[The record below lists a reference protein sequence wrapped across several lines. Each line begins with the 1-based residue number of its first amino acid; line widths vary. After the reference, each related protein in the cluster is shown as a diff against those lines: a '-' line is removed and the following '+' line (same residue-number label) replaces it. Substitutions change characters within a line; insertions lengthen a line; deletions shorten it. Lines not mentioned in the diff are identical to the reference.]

1 MSIEAFYSTHIVMV
15 KQYSY
20 YENGKAV
27 TGLSDMAYT
36 KGNIQPWKKGETIQN
51 TAGSG
56 LLFTDTQ
63 VAYVKSVPEFEFTP
77 PVGVQE
83 VTPTFTYMW
92 LPDEQLWYTVRQTQN
107 WSRARRGPKHYKLFI
122 GYITPAPGYEPPPT
136 PDIDQASV
144 ERFLNETYELEQAAK
159 LV

>member
-15 KQYSY
+15 QQYSY
-20 YENGKAV
+20 WEGGRAKE
-27 TGLSDMAYT
+27 GWSELAYT
-36 KGNIQPWKKGETIQN
+36 KGNIQPWKKGESIQN
-51 TAGSG
+51 NQLGV
-56 LLFTDTQ
+56 LLFNDTQ

-83 VTPTFTYMW
+83 VTPTFTYVW
-92 LPDEQLWYTVRQTQN
+92 LPDEQKWYTVKQTQN

-122 GYITPAPGYEPPPT
+122 SYTTPAPDTDPFPT

-159 LV
+159 LI

>member
-15 KQYSY
+15 QQYTYWES
-20 YENGKAV
+20 GRSK
-27 TGLSDMAYT
+27 TGWSELTYT
-36 KGNIQPWKKGETIQN
+36 KGNIQPWKKGESIQN
-51 TAGSG
+51 TDTGV

-63 VAYVKSVPEFEFTP
+63 VAYVRRMPEFEYTP
-77 PVGVQE
+77 PAGATDVAAGLAYV
-83 VTPTFTYMW
+83 W
-92 LPDEQLWYTVRQTQN
+92 LSDEQKWYTVKQTQN
-107 WSRARRGPKHYKLFI
+107 WSRERRGPRHYKLFLS
-122 GYITPAPGYEPPPT
+122 YTTPAPGIDPLPT

>member
-15 KQYSY
+15 QQYTYWES
-20 YENGKAV
+20 GRSK
-27 TGLSDMAYT
+27 TGLSDMTYT
-36 KGNIQPWKKGETIQN
+36 KGNIQPWKKGESIQN
-51 TAGSG
+51 NDTGV

-77 PVGVQE
+77 PVGAQE
-83 VTPTFTYMW
+83 VTPTFTYVW
-92 LPDEQLWYTVRQTQN
+92 LPDEQKWYTVKQTQN

-122 GYITPAPGYEPPPT
+122 GYTTPAPGIETPAT

>member
-15 KQYSY
+15 QQYSY
-20 YENGKAV
+20 WEGGRAK
-27 TGLSDMAYT
+27 TGWSKMAYT
-36 KGNIQPWKKGETIQN
+36 KGNIQPWKKGEIIQN
-51 TAGSG
+51 TAESG

-63 VAYVKSVPEFEFTP
+63 VAYVRNIPEFEFTP

-83 VTPTFTYMW
+83 VTPTFTFVW
-92 LPDEQLWYTVRQTQN
+92 LPDEQKWYTVKQTQN
-107 WSRARRGPKHYKLFI
+107 WSRGRRGPRHYKLFLS
-122 GYITPAPGYEPPPT
+122 YTTPAPDSDPLPT

-159 LV
+159 LI

>member
-15 KQYSY
+15 QQYSY
-20 YENGKAV
+20 WEGGRSK
-27 TGLSDMAYT
+27 TGESELTYT
-36 KGNIQPWKKGETIQN
+36 KGNIQPWKKGESIQN
-51 TAGSG
+51 NEIGI

-63 VAYVKSVPEFEFTP
+63 VAYVKTLPEFEFNLP
-77 PVGVQE
+77 EGAEQ
-83 VTPTFTYMW
+83 VTATFTFVW
-92 LPDEQLWYTVRQTQN
+92 LPDEQKWYTVRQTQN

-122 GYITPAPGYEPPPT
+122 GFITPAPGIELPPT

-159 LV
+159 LI

>member
-15 KQYSY
+15 QQYSY
-20 YENGKAV
+20 WESGRAE
-27 TGLSDMAYT
+27 TGLSEMAYT
-36 KGNIQPWKKGETIQN
+36 KGNIQPWKKGESIQN
-51 TAGSG
+51 NATGV

-77 PVGVQE
+77 PVGAQE
-83 VTPTFTYMW
+83 VTPTFTYVW
-92 LPDEQLWYTVRQTQN
+92 IPDEQKWYTVKQTQN

-122 GYITPAPGYEPPPT
+122 GYTTPAPGIETPPT

-144 ERFLNETYELEQAAK
+144 EQFLNETYELEQAAK